1 MSDIK
6 AEPSQTRQQKIE
18 FAETVIKNLFEKI
31 GILCSLEIQDNGEEI
46 WFSVKTDDSI
56 LSFQDTNKSI
66 AAFNTI
72 LRRII
77 EKNFG
82 DDAPKFLIDINEV
95 QKKHIEEIKD
105 TARMHAQR
113 VRYFKKEIEMPPMN
127 AYERR
132 LVHTVLQE
140 YPDIKTES
148 AGEGFE
154 RRVVVKPVSL
164 G

>member
-1 MSDIK
+1 M
-6 AEPSQTRQQKIE
+6 E
-18 FAETVIKNLFEKI
+18 VLYNLEK
-31 GILCSLEIQDNGEEI
+31 QDGDEEV
-46 WFSVKTDDSI
+46 WFSIKTNDPVFNFGNVQKNI
-56 LSFQDTNKSI
+56 F
-66 AAFNTI
+66 AVNTI
-72 LRRII
+72 LWKIL
-77 EKNFG
+77 ENEFG
-82 DDAPKFLIDINEV
+82 ENSIKFLIDINDF

-105 TARMHAQR
+105 AARMHAQR

>member
-1 MSDIK
+1 MSDTK
-6 AEPSQTRQQKIE
+6 PKQLE
-18 FAETVIKNLFEKI
+18 FTESIIKNLFEKI
-31 GILCSLEIQDNGEEI
+31 GVLYSLEVKDDGEEV
-46 WFSVKTDDSI
+46 WFSIKTDDSAFNFTDI
-56 LSFQDTNKSI
+56 QKNT
-66 AAFNTI
+66 AAVNTI
-72 LRRII
+72 LRKII

-82 DDAPKFLIDINEV
+82 EDSPKFLIDINDF

-105 TARMHAQR
+105 IARMHAQR
-113 VRYFKKEIEMPPMN
+113 VRYFKKEIEMRPMN

>member
-6 AEPSQTRQQKIE
+6 LEQLE
-18 FAETVIKNLFEKI
+18 FVESTIKNLFSKM
-31 GILCSLEIQDNGEEI
+31 GVFYSLEKQDTGEEI
-46 WFSVKTDDSI
+46 WLSVKTDDHVFNFGDISKNVVAI
-56 LSFQDTNKSI
+56 
-66 AAFNTI
+66 NTI
-72 LRRII
+72 LRRIF

-82 DDAPKFLIDINEV
+82 EGSLRFLVDINDF
-95 QKKHIEEIKD
+95 QKRHIEEIKD
-105 TARMHAQR
+105 RARMHAQR

-132 LVHTVLQE
+132 LVHTILQE

>member
-1 MSDIK
+1 MSETNK
-6 AEPSQTRQQKIE
+6 EQLEFIE
-18 FAETVIKNLFEKI
+18 SAIQNLLDRLGISHNLEKQEL
-31 GILCSLEIQDNGEEI
+31 GQEI
-46 WFSVKTDDSI
+46 WFSISTSDPVF
-56 LSFQDTNKSI
+56 SFGEVSKNISAI
-66 AAFNTI
+66 NTI
-72 LRRII
+72 LRRIF
-77 EKNFG
+77 ENKFG
-82 DDAPKFLIDINEV
+82 DDSLKFLIDINDF
-95 QKKHIEEIKD
+95 QKKHAEEIKD

-140 YPDIKTES
+140 YPDIATES
-148 AGEGFE
+148 RGEGFE

>member
-1 MSDIK
+1 MSEEK
-6 AEPSQTRQQKIE
+6 AKQLE
-18 FAETVIKNLFEKI
+18 FAEDTIKNLFSKM
-31 GILCSLEIQDNGEEI
+31 GVLCSVEKEDVGEEV
-46 WFSVKTDDSI
+46 WFSVS
-56 LSFQDTNKSI
+56 TND
-66 AAFNTI
+66 NTLNFGDVSKNI
-72 LRRII
+72 SAINSVLRRIF
-77 EKNFG
+77 EKQFG
-82 DDAPKFLIDINEV
+82 EDSPRFLIDINGT

-127 AYERR
+127 SYERR

-148 AGEGFE
+148 IGEGFD
-154 RRVVVKPVSL
+154 RKVVVKPVSL

>member
-1 MSDIK
+1 MSDTK
-6 AEPSQTRQQKIE
+6 QKQLE
-18 FAETVIKNLFEKI
+18 FTELIIKNLFEKI
-31 GILCSLEIQDNGEEI
+31 GVLYSLEAKNDGEEV
-46 WFSVKTDDSI
+46 WFSIKTDDP
-56 LSFQDTNKSI
+56 
-66 AAFNTI
+66 AFNFTDI
-72 LRRII
+72 QKNTAAINIVLRKII

-82 DDAPKFLIDINEV
+82 EDSPKFLIDINDF

-105 TARMHAQR
+105 MARMHAQR
-113 VRYFKKEIEMPPMN
+113 VRYFKKEIEMRPMN

>member
-1 MSDIK
+1 MSDAYK
-6 AEPSQTRQQKIE
+6 EQIE
-18 FAETVIKNLFEKI
+18 FAEGTTKGLFSKMGVLYNIEKHED
-31 GILCSLEIQDNGEEI
+31 GQETWL
-46 WFSVKTDDSI
+46 SVKTDDH
-56 LSFQDTNKSI
+56 
-66 AAFNTI
+66 AFNIDIQKNIVAVNTV
-72 LRRII
+72 LRRIF
-77 EKNFG
+77 EKKFG
-82 DDAPKFLIDINEV
+82 DDSARILIDINDF

-105 TARMHAQR
+105 MARMHAQR
-113 VRYFKKEIEMPPMN
+113 VRYFKKEIEMPTMN

-148 AGEGFE
+148 SGEGFE